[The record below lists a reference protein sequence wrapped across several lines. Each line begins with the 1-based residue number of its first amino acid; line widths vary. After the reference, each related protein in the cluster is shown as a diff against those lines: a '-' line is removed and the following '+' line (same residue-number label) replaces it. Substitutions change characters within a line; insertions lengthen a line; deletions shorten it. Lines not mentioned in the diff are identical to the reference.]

1 MSIHRAT
8 TVGPKSALCQV
19 ILKNTT
25 TVKDTSTSSSR
36 RPINRSQSLLTTNSR
51 TPVLA
56 PSRGERARLEALLAD
71 VWSRKDL
78 PFPGITTR
86 SRSEHLVRSSATT
99 VMRKLSVANITSSL
113 GKRSTSVP
121 SMVKANDDIISHIG
135 PSTVDIGSS
144 DGSGCIS
151 TSDDKVES
159 SKKPK
164 LPSIQDGS
172 ERSSSVDSNPV
183 EVDRATLSGTVRK
196 IDLSRLDTA
205 WSTEDERIGIP
216 ALRSSSANST
226 CLSQLPSP
234 SAKSDTS
241 TSSPSPGKENIYQKD
256 RKQERFIRSPLS
268 SVKSSSKWTRVSTIK
283 REMVASGLRGF
294 FR

>member
-1 MSIHRAT
+1 M
-8 TVGPKSALCQV
+8 
-19 ILKNTT
+19 
-25 TVKDTSTSSSR
+25 KDTSTSSSR

-56 PSRGERARLEALLAD
+56 PSRGERVRLEALLAD
-71 VWSRKDL
+71 VWSREDL
-78 PFPGITTR
+78 PFPGITNR

-121 SMVKANDDIISHIG
+121 IMAQANDDIISHIS
-135 PSTVDIGSS
+135 PSDLDMGSS
-144 DGSGCIS
+144 DKSS
-151 TSDDKVES
+151 SMSASDDKTES
-159 SKKPK
+159 SKNPP
-164 LPSIQDGS
+164 LPSIRDGS
-172 ERSSSVDSNPV
+172 ERSSSVISHPV
-183 EVDRATLSGTVRK
+183 ESDRATLSGTVRK
-196 IDLSRLDTA
+196 FDLSRLDTA
-205 WSTEDERIGIP
+205 WSTEDEKIGIP

-226 CLSQLPSP
+226 CPSTLPSP

-241 TSSPSPGKENIYQKD
+241 TCPSSPGKENVYQKG

-268 SVKSSSKWTRVSTIK
+268 GVKSSSKWTRVSTIK